1 MPITT
6 RSMTAVPKATNP
18 KDNIQRTIRFGTM
31 QKLAA
36 EKAALAAAVTA
47 EVNKRREHERVFKE
61 TVDYLV
67 DRGIE
72 GRTKTDHMIVVTQL
86 YKLINSDLPTIYR
99 KNPDLW
105 FRMVVAIHSQSTDL
119 INDFTQHHLEVSEP
133 IVKECEDELR
143 AAQMNMAQLIQQRL
157 FT

>member
-1 MPITT
+1 MPVTT
-6 RSMTAVPKATNP
+6 RSMTAVPKATP
-18 KDNIQRTIRFGTM
+18 KDNIPRAIRYGPM

-36 EKAALAAAVTA
+36 EKAALADAVTA

-61 TVDYLV
+61 TVDSLV

-72 GRTKTDHMIVVTQL
+72 GRTKTDHMGMVTQL

-99 KNPDLW
+99 KNPDSW
-105 FRMVVAIHSQSTDL
+105 FNFVVAIHSQTTDL
-119 INDFTQHHLEVSEP
+119 LDDFVRHHREVSEP
-133 IVKECEDELR
+133 IAKECEDELR
-143 AAQMNMAQLIQQRL
+143 AAQMNMAQLIKQRL

>member
-1 MPITT
+1 MPVTT
-6 RSMTAVPKATNP
+6 RSMTAVPKAKATNH
-18 KDNIQRTIRFGTM
+18 KDNIQRVSRFGTM
-31 QKLAA
+31 PNLAA
-36 EKAALAAAVTA
+36 EKAAVTA

-72 GRTKTDHMIVVTQL
+72 GRTKTDHIGVVTQL

-105 FRMVVAIHSQSTDL
+105 FKFVVAIHSQTTDL
-119 INDFTQHHLEVSEP
+119 LDEFVQHHREVSEP